1 MKLRDLSVLVL
12 GLGESGLA
20 MARWCAAQGA
30 RVRVA
35 DSRAQPPALATLQ
48 RELPAVQAHCGDLHA
63 ELLGDAQLLLR
74 SPGIAPHAGEF
85 AAIVQAAAARSVP
98 LAGELHL
105 FQWAL
110 DDLRA
115 QQAYAPK
122 VVAITGTNGKTTVT
136 RLTGLMLERAGWSV
150 AVAGNISPS
159 MLDALQAALQADALP
174 QAWVLELSS
183 FQLHG
188 MDSFAADAATVL
200 NLTQDHLDWHGDMAA
215 YAADKSAIFGN
226 ASAEGVMVLN
236 RDDAA
241 VMALQR
247 PGRRLRRFGLQPPQ
261 QPGDWGV
268 LREGGMDWL
277 VRALPEDTPRNRRG
291 AAISPQGAGQCLGRP
306 GALPG
311 EDPPRNRR
319 GAATSP
325 QGAGQGPGRPSALP
339 EAVLQ
344 VQRLMPVEALRIQ
357 GVHNVANAL
366 AALALGDAVGA
377 SLAPMLHALRDYR
390 GEPHR
395 MQTVAVLDGVRWI
408 DDSKGTNVGA
418 TVAALAGMD
427 VPVVLIAGGDGKG
440 QDFSPLRAQAA
451 RLRAAVLIGRDA
463 QAIAAQLQGLVP
475 IEFTQSLEQAVQHAA
490 TLAKTGDAALLSP
503 ACASLD
509 MFRNYAHRAEVFVAA
524 VRELALSQG
533 QVWTEGA
540 DHA

>member
-35 DSRAQPPALATLQ
+35 DSRERPPGLAALAQ
-48 RELPAVQAHCGDLHA
+48 ELPEVRTQCGRLSADA
-63 ELLGDAQLLLR
+63 LGDAQLLLR
-74 SPGIAPHAGEF
+74 SPGIAPHAAEF
-85 AAIVQAAAARSVP
+85 AAIVQAAEQRGVP
-98 LAGELHL
+98 IAGELHL

-110 DDLRA
+110 DALRA
-115 QQAYAPK
+115 DSGYAPK
-122 VVAITGTNGKTTVT
+122 VIAITGTNGKTTVT
-136 RLTGLMLERAGWSV
+136 RLTGRMLERAGWSV

-159 MLDALQAALQADALP
+159 MLDVLRQRLGQGTLP

-188 MDSFAADAATVL
+188 MTCFNADAATVL
-200 NLTQDHLDWHGDMAA
+200 NLTQDHLDWHGNMAA
-215 YAADKSAIFGN
+215 YAADKAHIFGQQT
-226 ASAEGVMVLN
+226 ASGVMVLN
-236 RDDAA
+236 RDDPA
-241 VMALQR
+241 VLAMLR
-247 PGRRLRRFGLQPPQ
+247 PGRRVRRFGLGAPQ
-261 QPGDWGV
+261 QAGDWGV
-268 LREGGMDWL
+268 VRDGGIDWL
-277 VRALPEDTPRNRRG
+277 ARALPEEPPPRNRRG
-291 AAISPQGAGQCLGRP
+291 AAISPQGAGQGLGRP
-306 GALPG
+306 GALP
-311 EDPPRNRR
+311 
-319 GAATSP
+319 
-325 QGAGQGPGRPSALP
+325 

-344 VQRLMPVEALRIQ
+344 IQRLMPAEALRIQ
-357 GVHNVANAL
+357 GAHNIANAL

-377 SLAPMLHALRDYR
+377 PLAPMLHALRDYR

-395 MQTVAVLDGVRWI
+395 MQTVAVIDGVRWI

-427 VPVVLIAGGDGKG
+427 CPVVLIAGGDGKG

-451 RLRAAVLIGRDA
+451 KLRAAVLIGRDA
-463 QAIAAQLQGLVP
+463 QAIAEVLQGQTAIV
-475 IEFTQSLEQAVQHAA
+475 FMQSLEQAVQHAA
-490 TLAKTGDAALLSP
+490 TLAQTGDAVLLSP

-509 MFRNYAHRAEVFVAA
+509 MFRNYAHRAEVFIAA
-524 VRELALSQG
+524 VRDLAEQRG

>member
-1 MKLRDLSVLVL
+1 MKLRDASVLVL

-30 RVRVA
+30 VVRVA
-35 DSRAQPPALATLQ
+35 DSRSTPPGLAALQ
-48 RELPAVQAHCGDLHA
+48 RELPAAQVHCGNLGA
-63 ELLGDAQLLLR
+63 ELLGDAQLVLR
-74 SPGIAPHAGEF
+74 SPGIAPHAAEF
-85 AAIVQAAAARSVP
+85 AALVQAATARGVP

-110 DDLRA
+110 DALCAERG
-115 QQAYAPK
+115 YAPK

-136 RLTGLMLERAGWSV
+136 RLAGLMLERAGWSV

-159 MLDALQAALQADALP
+159 MLDVLQARVAQDDLP

-188 MDSFAADAATVL
+188 MRTFAADAATVL
-200 NLTQDHLDWHGDMAA
+200 NLTQDHLDWHGDMTA
-215 YAADKSAIFGN
+215 YAADKANIFGGEGN
-226 ASAEGVMVLN
+226 DPHARSPSLPPEGASLALGRPGGEAALGVMLLN
-236 RDDAA
+236 RDDPA
-241 VMALQR
+241 VLALQR

-268 LREGGMDWL
+268 VCEGGIDWL
-277 VRALPEDTPRNRRG
+277 ARALPDLDAEGALVTAKSPRRG
-291 AAISPQGAGQCLGRP
+291 KSAAPPAAGL
-306 GALPG
+306 
-311 EDPPRNRR
+311 
-319 GAATSP
+319 TM
-325 QGAGQGPGRPSALP
+325 
-339 EAVLQ
+339 
-344 VQRLMPVEALRIQ
+344 QRLMPAEALRIQ
-357 GVHNVANAL
+357 GAHNTANAL

-377 SLAPMLHALRDYR
+377 PLAPMLHALRDYR

-395 MQTVAVLDGVRWI
+395 MQTVAVIDGVRWI

-418 TVAALAGMD
+418 TAAALAGMD
-427 VPVVLIAGGDGKG
+427 TPVVLIAGGDGKG

-463 QAIAAQLQGLVP
+463 QAIADALQGLAP
-475 IEFTQSLEQAVQHAA
+475 IAFTQSLEQAVQHAA

-524 VRELALSQG
+524 VRQLAEQRG
-533 QVWTEGA
+533 QVWVEGA